1 MLLRFLRTSLLLL
14 PLWCCDLACTGAASD
29 PVLTTEPIDVA
40 ADDWPWWRGPT
51 HNGVAVAGQALPTA
65 WSESENVLW
74 KTPVPGRGH
83 GSATV
88 VGHQVFLATA
98 DEQQQTQSVLCF
110 DRNTG
115 TRLWTTEVHSGGLSD
130 KGNKRATQ
138 ASSTV
143 ACDGKRVFIN
153 FLNRDAVYTTALSR
167 EGEQLWQQ
175 KITDYVV
182 HQGYGSSPLL
192 YGSLVIVTADNKAGG
207 AIVAF
212 DRATGETVWR
222 HDRPEKPNY
231 PSPILLP
238 LDGRDR
244 LLLTGCNMVSCFD
257 PATGSK
263 LWETEGATTEC
274 VTSTVTDG
282 THIFTSGGYPR
293 NHVAAV
299 RADGTGEVA
308 WDNDVRVY
316 VPSMLIHEGHLYAV
330 TDSGVALCWKS
341 DTGEELWKGRLGGT
355 FSASPVLVGETL
367 YATNEAGTT
376 FLFGARPD
384 EFEVLTKNTIP
395 GEVFATPAI
404 CGNRIYFRVAE
415 QQDGQR
421 QEMLYCVGR
430 RE

>member
-1 MLLRFLRTSLLLL
+1 MLLRFLRTFALLL
-14 PLWCCDLACTGAASD
+14 PLLCCDLACTGVASD
-29 PVLTTEPIDVA
+29 PVSTTEPIDVA
-40 ADDWPWWRGPT
+40 AVDWPWWRGPT
-51 HNGVAVAGQALPTA
+51 HDGIAVAGQTLPAA

-83 GSATV
+83 GSPTV
-88 VGHQVFLATA
+88 VGDQIFLATA
-98 DEQQQTQSVLCF
+98 DEQEQTQSVLCF
-110 DRNTG
+110 DRKTG
-115 TRLWTTEVHSGGLSD
+115 ERLWATEVHSGGLSD

-153 FLNRDAVYTTALSR
+153 FLNRGAVSTIALSR
-167 EGEQLWQQ
+167 DGELLWQR

-192 YGSLVIVTADNKAGG
+192 YGSLVIVTADNKGGG
-207 AIVAF
+207 AIAAF

-238 LDGRDR
+238 IGGRDR
-244 LLLTGCNMVSCFD
+244 LLLTGCDMVSCFD
-257 PATGSK
+257 PLTGEI

-293 NHVAAV
+293 NHVSAV
-299 RADGTGEVA
+299 RVDGSGDVA

-316 VPSMLIHEGHLYAV
+316 VPSMLVHEGYLYAV
-330 TDSGVALCWKS
+330 TDAGVALCWKS

-355 FSASPVLVGETL
+355 FSASPVLVGDTI
-367 YATNEAGTT
+367 YVTNEAGTT
-376 FLFGARPD
+376 FLFRARPD
-384 EFEVLTKNTIP
+384 EFDLLAKNTIP

-404 CGNRIYFRVAE
+404 CGGRIYFRIAE
-415 QQDGQR
+415 QQDGKR
-421 QEMLYCVGR
+421 QEMLYCVGQ